1 LERQMPVFSAEEH
14 PYEEWKEALEN
25 TADFEH

>member
-1 LERQMPVFSAEEH
+1 MPVFSAEEH